1 MVRPSRKNRS
11 VKSSINRVKREAEG
25 VYNKIAEISAKT
37 GIQSGRFYGIE
48 GDPYHEGFERVPLD
62 EQDEQMVVFKAKAG
76 IGPNMDLA
84 GSYRK
89 PKSKRAGGKTRKGAA
104 RKPLVVAKRTMN
116 PPKGAQIVGR
126 TKVDT
131 HKGTKFY
138 HNKKGQIVE
147 KKSGGK
153 TSQKDPVL
161 KMLNDLRA
169 AGMDYEITRIYSEKS
184 RKLRGTNNML
194 AMEVVK
200 PNYVGVPTKYQ
211 AWGYYTADGKAK
223 IMFEGGGNSL
233 LGALA
238 GLDNSAVMRPGEIP
252 LKQYYEE
259 MSLGAQAKVAE
270 MLKDIDWDEIFDDVI
285 YDSRDE
291 DAGVDIKGAYDSRDM
306 IRSLMD
312 EIVTSI

>member
-1 MVRPSRKNRS
+1 MVRPSRKNRN
-11 VKSSINRVKREAEG
+11 VKSAINRVKREADS

-37 GIQSGRFYGIE
+37 GVQSGRFYEQGA
-48 GDPYHEGFERVPLD
+48 DPEDIERVPLSED
-62 EQDEQMVVFKAKAG
+62 QAQMVEFKAKAG
-76 IGPNMDLA
+76 IGPDVNLFA
-84 GSYRK
+84 SYRK
-89 PKSKRAGGKTRKGAA
+89 PKAKKELGGKTRNGVA
-104 RKPLVVAKRTMN
+104 RKPLVAAKRTMN

-153 TSQKDPVL
+153 TSQKDPVI

-184 RKLRGTNNML
+184 RKLRGTPNML
-194 AMEVVK
+194 AMEVVR

-223 IMFEGGGNSL
+223 IMCEGGGNSL

-259 MSLGAQAKVAE
+259 MSPGAQAKVAE
-270 MLKDIDWDEIFDDVI
+270 KLKDIDWDEIFDDVI

-291 DAGVDIKGAYDSRDM
+291 DAGVDIKGAYESRDM
-306 IRSLMD
+306 IRLLMD

>member
-11 VKSSINRVKREAEG
+11 IKSSINRVKREADG

-37 GIQSGRFYGIE
+37 GVQSSRFHTLDA
-48 GDPYHEGFERVPLD
+48 DPNGFEKVPLSED
-62 EQDEQMVVFKAKAG
+62 QAQMVMFKAKAG
-76 IGPNMDLA
+76 IGPDMDLFA
-84 GSYRK
+84 TNRA
-89 PKSKRAGGKTRKGAA
+89 PKVKKDLGGKTRKGTS
-104 RKPLVVAKRTMN
+104 RKPLVAPKKTMN

-184 RKLRGTNNML
+184 RKLRGTPNML

-238 GLDNSAVMRPGEIP
+238 GLDSSVVMRPGEIP

-291 DAGVDIKGAYDSRDM
+291 DAGVNIKGAYESRDM
-306 IRSLMD
+306 IRLLMD

>member
-25 VYNKIAEISAKT
+25 VYNKIVEISAKT
-37 GIQSGRFYGIE
+37 GVQSGSLHTLDA
-48 GDPYHEGFERVPLD
+48 DPNGFEKVPLSED
-62 EQDEQMVVFKAKAG
+62 QAQMVMFKAKAG
-76 IGPNMDLA
+76 IGPDMDLFA
-84 GSYRK
+84 TNRA
-89 PKSKRAGGKTRKGAA
+89 PKTKRAGGKTRKGVA
-104 RKPLVVAKRTMN
+104 RKPLVAPKRTMN

-138 HNKKGQIVE
+138 RNKKGQVVE
-147 KKSGGK
+147 KKSGGR

-184 RKLRGTNNML
+184 RKLRGTPNML

-291 DAGVDIKGAYDSRDM
+291 DAGVDIKGAYESRDM
-306 IRSLMD
+306 IRLLMD

>member
-11 VKSSINRVKREAEG
+11 VKSSINRVKREADG
-25 VYNKIAEISAKT
+25 VYNKITEISTKT
-37 GIQSGRFYGIE
+37 GVQSGMFYKYGS
-48 GDPYHEGFERVPLD
+48 DPEDIERVLLID
-62 EQDEQMVVFKAKAG
+62 DVKQMLEFKAKSG
-76 IGPNMDLA
+76 IGPDVNLFA
-84 GSYRK
+84 SYRE
-89 PKSKRAGGKTRKGAA
+89 PKTKRVGGKTRKGTS

-138 HNKKGQIVE
+138 HNKRGQIVE

-153 TSQKDPVL
+153 TSQKDPVI

-184 RKLRGTNNML
+184 RKLRGTPNML
-194 AMEVVK
+194 AMEVIR

-211 AWGYYTADGKAK
+211 AWGYYTADGKAR

-238 GLDNSAVMRPGEIP
+238 GLDNSAVLRPGEIP

-259 MSLGAQAKVAE
+259 MSPGAQAKVAE
-270 MLKDIDWDEIFDDVI
+270 ALKDIDWDEIFNDVI

-291 DAGVDIKGAYDSRDM
+291 DAGVDIKGAYESRDM
-306 IRSLMD
+306 IKLLMD
-312 EIVTSI
+312 EIVVSI

>member
-11 VKSSINRVKREAEG
+11 VKSAINRVKRDADG
-25 VYNKIAEISAKT
+25 IYNKIAEISAKT
-37 GIQSGRFYGIE
+37 GVQSGRFYGIDA
-48 GDPYHEGFERVPLD
+48 DPDQYNFSRVPLD

-76 IGPNMDLA
+76 IGPDMDLA
-84 GSYRK
+84 ASYRK
-89 PKSKRAGGKTRKGAA
+89 PKSKRVGGKTRKGTS

-126 TKVDT
+126 TKLDT

-138 HNKKGQIVE
+138 RNKKGQVVE
-147 KKSGGK
+147 KKSGGR
-153 TSQKDPVL
+153 TGQKDPVI

-184 RKLRGTNNML
+184 RKLRGTPNML
-194 AMEVVK
+194 AMEVIR

-211 AWGYYTADGKAK
+211 AWGYYAADGKAK

-259 MSLGAQAKVAE
+259 MSPGAQAKVAE
-270 MLKDIDWDEIFDDVI
+270 ALKDIDWDEIFDDVI

-291 DAGVDIKGAYDSRDM
+291 DAGVDIKGAYESRDM
-306 IRSLMD
+306 IRLLMD
-312 EIVTSI
+312 EIVVSI

>member
-25 VYNKIAEISAKT
+25 VYNKIVEISAKT
-37 GIQSGRFYGIE
+37 GVQSGRFYGIE
-48 GDPYHEGFERVPLD
+48 GDPYHEGFERIPLD
-62 EQDEQMVVFKAKAG
+62 EQDEQMVMFKAKSG
-76 IGPNMDLA
+76 IGPDMNLA

-89 PKSKRAGGKTRKGAA
+89 PNSKRAGGKTSKGVV
-104 RKPLVVAKRTMN
+104 RKPLVAPKRTMN

-184 RKLRGTNNML
+184 RKLRGTPNML
-194 AMEVVK
+194 AMEVIK

-238 GLDNSAVMRPGEIP
+238 GLDSSAVMRPGEIP

-270 MLKDIDWDEIFDDVI
+270 KLKDIDWDEIFDDII

-291 DAGVDIKGAYDSRDM
+291 DAGVDIKGAYESRDM
-306 IRSLMD
+306 IRLLMD

>member
-11 VKSSINRVKREAEG
+11 IKSSINRVKRETEG

-37 GIQSGRFYGIE
+37 GVQSGKFYALGAE
-48 GDPYHEGFERVPLD
+48 PDVLTRDPLD

-76 IGPNMDLA
+76 IGPDMDLSA
-84 GSYRK
+84 SYRK
-89 PKSKRAGGKTRKGAA
+89 PMAKRTGGKTRGGVS
-104 RKPLVVAKRTMN
+104 RKPLVAPKRTMN

-161 KMLNDLRA
+161 KMLNDLRT

-184 RKLRGTNNML
+184 RKLRGTPNML

-238 GLDNSAVMRPGEIP
+238 GLDNSAVMRPGEIL

-270 MLKDIDWDEIFDDVI
+270 ALKDIDWDEIFDDVI

-291 DAGVDIKGAYDSRDM
+291 DAGVDIKGAYESRDM
-306 IRSLMD
+306 IRLLMD

>member
-11 VKSSINRVKREAEG
+11 VKSAINRVKREADG
-25 VYNKIAEISAKT
+25 VYNKIVEISAKT
-37 GIQSGRFYGIE
+37 GVQSGRFYDLDGYGE
-48 GDPYHEGFERVPLD
+48 DVERVPLYEED
-62 EQDEQMVVFKAKAG
+62 RQMVVFKAKSG
-76 IGPNMDLA
+76 IGPDVTNPLANYRELKTKKDL
-84 GSYRK
+84 
-89 PKSKRAGGKTRKGAA
+89 GGKTRGGTS
-104 RKPLVVAKRTMN
+104 RKPLVVSKRTMN
-116 PPKGAQIVGR
+116 PPKGFQIVGR

-153 TSQKDPVL
+153 TSQKDPVI

-184 RKLRGTNNML
+184 RKLRGTPNML
-194 AMEVVK
+194 AMEVIK

-270 MLKDIDWDEIFDDVI
+270 KLKDIDWDEIFDDVI
-285 YDSRDE
+285 YDSRDD
-291 DAGVDIKGAYDSRDM
+291 DAGVDVKGAYDSRDM
-306 IRSLMD
+306 IRLLMD
-312 EIVTSI
+312 EIVVSI

>member
-11 VKSSINRVKREAEG
+11 IKSSINRVKREADG

-37 GIQSGRFYGIE
+37 GVQSSRFHTLDA
-48 GDPYHEGFERVPLD
+48 DPNGFEKVPLSED
-62 EQDEQMVVFKAKAG
+62 QAQMVMFKAKAG
-76 IGPNMDLA
+76 IGPDMDLFA
-84 GSYRK
+84 TNRA
-89 PKSKRAGGKTRKGAA
+89 PKVKKDLGGKTRKGTS
-104 RKPLVVAKRTMN
+104 RKPLVAPKKTMN

-184 RKLRGTNNML
+184 RKLRGTPNML

-238 GLDNSAVMRPGEIP
+238 GLDSSVVMRPGEIP

-270 MLKDIDWDEIFDDVI
+270 MLKDINWDEIFDDVI

>member
-11 VKSSINRVKREAEG
+11 VKSSINRVKREADA
-25 VYNKIAEISAKT
+25 VYNKIVEISAKT
-37 GIQSGRFYGIE
+37 GVQSGRFYGIE

-76 IGPNMDLA
+76 IGPRIDLD
-84 GSYRK
+84 GSYRTPNK
-89 PKSKRAGGKTRKGAA
+89 KVLGVKTRKGTS
-104 RKPLVVAKRTMN
+104 RKPLVAPKRTMN
-116 PPKGAQIVGR
+116 PPKGIQIVGR

-138 HNKKGQIVE
+138 RNKKGQVVE
-147 KKSGGK
+147 KKSGGR

-184 RKLRGTNNML
+184 RKLRGTPNML

-223 IMFEGGGNSL
+223 IMFEGGSNSL

-238 GLDNSAVMRPGEIP
+238 GLDSSAVMRPGEIP

-270 MLKDIDWDEIFDDVI
+270 MLKDINWDEIFDDVI

-291 DAGVDIKGAYDSRDM
+291 DAGVDIKGAYESRDM
-306 IRSLMD
+306 IRLLMD
-312 EIVTSI
+312 EIVVGI

>member
-11 VKSSINRVKREAEG
+11 VKSDIRRVKREASG
-25 VYNKIAEISAKT
+25 IYNKIAEISAKT
-37 GIQSGRFYGIE
+37 GTQSGRFYAQG
-48 GDPYHEGFERVPLD
+48 GDSEDVERIPLSPQ
-62 EQDEQMVVFKAKAG
+62 ERQMVEFKAKAG
-76 IGPNMDLA
+76 IGPDVNTGA
-84 GSYRK
+84 SYRD
-89 PKSKRAGGKTRKGAA
+89 PKTKRELGGKTRGRVY
-104 RKPLVVAKRTMN
+104 RKPLVARKRTMN
-116 PPKGAQIVGR
+116 PAKGVQIAGR

-138 HNKKGQIVE
+138 HNERGQIVE
-147 KKSGGK
+147 KKTGGK
-153 TSQKDPVL
+153 TSQKDPVI

-169 AGMDYEITRIYSEKS
+169 EGMDYEITRIYAENS
-184 RKLRGTNNML
+184 RKLKGTPNML
-194 AMEVVK
+194 AMEVIR
-200 PNYVGVPTKYQ
+200 PNYAGVPTRYQ
-211 AWGYYTADGKAK
+211 AWGYYAADGKAK

-270 MLKDIDWDEIFDDVI
+270 RLKDIDWDEIFDDVI

-306 IRSLMD
+306 IRLLMD
-312 EIVTSI
+312 EIVVGI

>member
-11 VKSSINRVKREAEG
+11 VKSSINRVKREADG
-25 VYNKIAEISAKT
+25 VYNKITEISTKT
-37 GIQSGRFYGIE
+37 GVQSGMFYKYGS
-48 GDPYHEGFERVPLD
+48 DPEDIERVLLID
-62 EQDEQMVVFKAKAG
+62 DVKQMLEFKAKSG
-76 IGPNMDLA
+76 IGPDVNLFA
-84 GSYRK
+84 SYRE
-89 PKSKRAGGKTRKGAA
+89 PKTKRVGGKTRKGTS

-138 HNKKGQIVE
+138 HNKRGQIVE

-153 TSQKDPVL
+153 TSQKDPVI

-184 RKLRGTNNML
+184 RKLRGTPNML
-194 AMEVVK
+194 AMEVIR

-211 AWGYYTADGKAK
+211 AWGYYTADGKAR

-238 GLDNSAVMRPGEIP
+238 GLDNSAVLRPGEIP

-259 MSLGAQAKVAE
+259 MSPGAQAKVAE
-270 MLKDIDWDEIFDDVI
+270 ALKDIDWDEIFDDVI

-291 DAGVDIKGAYDSRDM
+291 DAGVDIKGAYESRDM
-306 IRSLMD
+306 IKLLMD
-312 EIVTSI
+312 EIVVSI

>member
-11 VKSSINRVKREAEG
+11 VRSAVKREADG
-25 VYNKIAEISAKT
+25 IYNKIAEISAKT
-37 GIQSGRFYGIE
+37 GVQSGRFYEHGA
-48 GDPYHEGFERVPLD
+48 DPEDIERVPLSD
-62 EQDEQMVVFKAKAG
+62 GEAQMVVFKAKAG
-76 IGPNMDLA
+76 IGPDVNLFS
-84 GSYRK
+84 SYRK
-89 PKSKRAGGKTRKGAA
+89 PKTKRAGGKTGKGTS

-126 TKVDT
+126 TKLDT
-131 HKGTKFY
+131 HKDTKFY
-138 HNKKGQIVE
+138 RNKKGQIVE
-147 KKSGGK
+147 KKSGGR
-153 TSQKDPVL
+153 TGQKDPVI

-184 RKLRGTNNML
+184 RKLRGTPNML
-194 AMEVVK
+194 AMEVIR

-259 MSLGAQAKVAE
+259 MSPGAQAKVAE
-270 MLKDIDWDEIFDDVI
+270 ALKDIDWDEIFDDVI

-291 DAGVDIKGAYDSRDM
+291 DAGVDIKGAYESRDM
-306 IRSLMD
+306 IRLLMD
-312 EIVTSI
+312 EIVVGI

>member
-1 MVRPSRKNRS
+1 MVRPSRKNRN
-11 VKSSINRVKREAEG
+11 VKSAINRVKREADS

-37 GIQSGRFYGIE
+37 GVQSGRFYEQGA
-48 GDPYHEGFERVPLD
+48 DPEDIERVPLSED
-62 EQDEQMVVFKAKAG
+62 QAQMVEFKAKAG
-76 IGPNMDLA
+76 IGPDVNLFA
-84 GSYRK
+84 SYRK
-89 PKSKRAGGKTRKGAA
+89 PKAKKELGGKTRNGVA
-104 RKPLVVAKRTMN
+104 RKPLVAAKRTMN

-153 TSQKDPVL
+153 TSQKDPVI

-184 RKLRGTNNML
+184 RKLRGTPNML
-194 AMEVVK
+194 AMEVVR

-259 MSLGAQAKVAE
+259 MSPGAQAKVAE
-270 MLKDIDWDEIFDDVI
+270 KLKDIDWDEIFDDVI

-291 DAGVDIKGAYDSRDM
+291 DAGVDIKGAYESRDM
-306 IRSLMD
+306 IRLLMD

>member
-11 VKSSINRVKREAEG
+11 VKSSINRVKREADA
-25 VYNKIAEISAKT
+25 VYNKIVEISAKT
-37 GIQSGRFYGIE
+37 GVQNGKIYELDGYGE
-48 GDPYHEGFERVPLD
+48 DFAPVPLYEED
-62 EQDEQMVVFKAKAG
+62 RQMVVFKAKSG
-76 IGPNMDLA
+76 IGPDMNLFA
-84 GSYRK
+84 SYGK
-89 PKSKRAGGKTRKGAA
+89 PKAKKVGGKTSKRTS

-184 RKLRGTNNML
+184 RKLRGTPNML

-270 MLKDIDWDEIFDDVI
+270 MLKDIDWDEIFDDII

-291 DAGVDIKGAYDSRDM
+291 DAGVDIKGAYESRDM
-306 IRSLMD
+306 IRLLMD